1 MDRMV
6 FRITKKARGL
16 RGSTSGD
23 IQSSGT
29 LWESVPPLGG
39 IAGRVEH
46 PVNRYQ
52 SIGHFVK
59 YGVGKATYLHTTTI
73 REGDGVQIWIAQD
86 SAERCIHAAQK
97 LFAQSAAADFI
108 PFIGLGHIGFGL
120 RREDQIM
127 RHGGD
132 ESAF

>member
-1 MDRMV
+1 MGIGSATWRN
-6 FRITKKARGL
+6 RGPCGAP
-16 RGSTSGD
+16 RK
-23 IQSSGT
+23 
-29 LWESVPPLGG
+29 PLP
-39 IAGRVEH
+39 IHRQLLKH
-46 PVNRYQ
+46 R
-52 SIGHFVK
+52 
-59 YGVGKATYLHTTTI
+59 VGKATYQNTTTI

-97 LFAQSAAADFI
+97 LFAQSAAADFL
-108 PFIGLGHIGFGL
+108 PFIGLGHVGFGL